1 MPPVLQ
7 LLREVKLQLLC
18 EEKPMLQL
26 LREVKRR
33 CCNCCAGV
41 AAVASELQLLREAT
55 LALCPAVLHLRAS
68 CLACSASADV
78 C

>member
-7 LLREVKLQLLC
+7 LLR

-33 CCNCCAGV
+33 CCSCCAGV

-55 LALCPAVLHLRAS
+55 LALCPAVLHLRAP
-68 CLACSASADV
+68 CLLRLACSASTDV